1 MCTVLII
8 FLLAL
13 DAGSAGRGRETGGGN
28 VQYCSSDRASWRIHV
43 PTSSVAP
50 QFTQMQATPGDIEAV
65 AEAQARAEFGIAI
78 QRKLTIIGADDSAS
92 LLAAL
97 QRHGLRGR
105 VEHDGARGVAYWR
118 PATHGL

>member
-8 FLLAL
+8 FMLAL
-13 DAGSAGRGRETGGGN
+13 DAGSAGTASERGGSS
-28 VQYCSSDRASWRIHV
+28 VQYCSSDRATWRIQTQAGSAGPH
-43 PTSSVAP
+43 
-50 QFTQMQATPGDIEAV
+50 FTQVQATPGDIEAV

-78 QRKLTIIGADDSAS
+78 QRKLTIVGADDSAS

-105 VEHDGARGVAYWR
+105 VEHDGVRGIVYWR
-118 PATHGL
+118 PAPR

>member
-13 DAGSAGRGRETGGGN
+13 DAGSESSGSEHRGGS
-28 VQYCSSDRASWRIHV
+28 VQYCSSDRATWRIQ
-43 PTSSVAP
+43 TQAGSAEP
-50 QFTQMQATPGDIEAV
+50 QFMPVQATPADVEAM

-78 QRKLTIIGADDSAS
+78 QRKLTIVGADDSAS

-97 QRHGLRGR
+97 QRQGLRGR
-105 VEHDGARGVAYWR
+105 VEHDGVRGIAYWR
-118 PATHGL
+118 PATR

>member
-28 VQYCSSDRASWRIHV
+28 VQYCSSDRASWRIQ
-43 PTSSVAP
+43 TQAGSAEP
-50 QFTQMQATPGDIEAV
+50 QFTQVQATPADVEAM

-78 QRKLTIIGADDSAS
+78 QRKLTIVGADDSAS

-105 VEHDGARGVAYWR
+105 VEHNDMRGIVYWR
-118 PATHGL
+118 PATR